1 MVLLGTSL
9 LHNSLTPLS
18 LASMRTHTY
27 MRTQALVYIPCPL
40 TASVTSFKANG
51 AASHSAHYRTD
62 MSVALQKEKSRRLLK
77 YDLKQ
82 TTDGTKNKSMG
93 VQQQKRDLKL
103 RILFFSSLFMCSL
116 LLMSRGKCT
125 ETPTCLI

>member
-18 LASMRTHTY
+18 LASMQTHTY
-27 MRTQALVYIPCPL
+27 MHTQALVYIPCPP

-51 AASHSAHYRTD
+51 ASSHSAHYRTD
-62 MSVALQKEKSRRLLK
+62 MSVALQKKKSRRLLK

-93 VQQQKRDLKL
+93 AQQQKHDLKL
-103 RILFFSSLFMCSL
+103 RILFFSSLFTCRL
-116 LLMSRGKCT
+116 LLMSRCKCT
-125 ETPTCLI
+125 ETPARLT